1 MPKEIYIIS
10 GFIIGIYLLI
20 IIVIAFVVR
29 SLLKDIKRKEQSIN
43 IVMAQK
49 YDLLIALGNLM
60 VEKGIELSKNISET
74 LNLKN
79 HEKLKVYN
87 TMERLSIKTLLT
99 KTVDTMF
106 YIAETNKIGEDIKY
120 LVLKK
125 SIQDIDVHHR
135 KSIASYNSQVVAYN
149 YWIKTWLFR
158 PVSLILRLKEKEI
171 MY

>member
-1 MPKEIYIIS
+1 MPKEIYIIV
-10 GFIIGIYLLI
+10 GCIIGIYLLI

-60 VEKGIELSKNISET
+60 VEKGIELPKNISET

>member
-1 MPKEIYIIS
+1 MPKEIYIIV
-10 GFIIGIYLLI
+10 GCIIGIYLLI

-87 TMERLSIKTLLT
+87 TMKRLSIKTLLT

-120 LVLKK
+120 LILKK

>member
-1 MPKEIYIIS
+1 MPKEIYIIV
-10 GFIIGIYLLI
+10 GCIIGIYLLI

>member
-1 MPKEIYIIS
+1 MPKEIYIIV
-10 GFIIGIYLLI
+10 GCIIGIYLLI

-60 VEKGIELSKNISET
+60 VEKGIELPKNISET

-87 TMERLSIKTLLT
+87 TMKRLSIKTLLT

-120 LVLKK
+120 LILKK

>member
-120 LVLKK
+120 LSLKK